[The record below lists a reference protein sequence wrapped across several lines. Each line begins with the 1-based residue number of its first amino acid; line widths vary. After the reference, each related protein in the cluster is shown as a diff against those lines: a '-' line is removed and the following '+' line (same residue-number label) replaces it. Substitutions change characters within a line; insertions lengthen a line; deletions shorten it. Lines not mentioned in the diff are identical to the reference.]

1 MGRVELVVSLI
12 AALLLAGR
20 LRAGQAATPASGNGN
35 AVKPDFAADWLLRFQ
50 IQSLLSK

>member
-12 AALLLAGR
+12 AALLLAGP
-20 LRAGQAATPASGNGN
+20 LRAEQAGTPARRNGN

-50 IQSLLSK
+50 IQFLFPK